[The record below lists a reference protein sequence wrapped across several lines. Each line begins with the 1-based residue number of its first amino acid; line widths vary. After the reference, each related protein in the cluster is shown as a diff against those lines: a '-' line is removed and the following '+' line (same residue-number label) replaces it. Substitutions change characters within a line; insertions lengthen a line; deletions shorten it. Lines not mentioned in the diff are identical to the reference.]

1 MNVHV
6 FTDGACSVQKAN
18 KPGGW
23 GVLLYCPE
31 KRIYREISGSA
42 TNTTNNLMELEAV
55 IVALKTISESFK
67 EEYDYT
73 VYTDSRYVLLSI
85 LNRKEYEAKNF
96 TKVKNS
102 DKLKELY
109 ALLDSVGF
117 SIVSPESYDK
127 TNISILESNNLKFA
141 KVVAH
146 TKVCAPTDA
155 PEGSQSVLETRG
167 NNRADTLA
175 VTAKE
180 ALAPLYDSLRMSF

>member
-1 MNVHV
+1 MNVYI

-67 EEYDYT
+67 EEYNYT

-85 LNRKEYEAKNF
+85 LNRKEYETKEF
-96 TKVKNS
+96 KKVKNPE
-102 DKLKELY
+102 KLKELY
-109 ALLDSVGF
+109 TLLDSVGF
-117 SIVSPESYDK
+117 SITSPEDYDK
-127 TNISILESNNLKFA
+127 SHISVLESNNVKFS

-146 TKVCAPTDA
+146 TKVCT

-175 VTAKE
+175 VTAKD